1 MKLEATPSTLEYRIR
16 IQNSIFQQEKQSEMN
31 RIKFSSNKYV
41 IRRKNSNALT
51 KDEESVS
58 RAPEKDLD
66 FRNIH
71 KLIVGQ

>member
-1 MKLEATPSTLEYRIR
+1 
-16 IQNSIFQQEKQSEMN
+16 MN

-66 FRNIH
+66 FGNIH